1 MTTSHDALSWF
12 QRKAEQMSV
21 VEARKEVTRSLKTLE
36 GLIKEK
42 LKQADEAAEEARQP
56 FYEEI
61 GPLLVEAQEQHF
73 DSLSLFYNWATTKF
87 GKSQTQISRYV
98 SHARG
103 GGSTRFKSLGES
115 RYVAKGRGGHGEIRP
130 ASRSW
135 VAPVDDVAERARRE
149 AFRLAQEDALTRA
162 QEREAERK
170 LALRLIDIGYK
181 VLAKELHPDKL
192 RGDRDAM
199 QRLNRVRDKLRHC
212 I

>member
-1 MTTSHDALSWF
+1 
-12 QRKAEQMSV
+12 MSV
-21 VEARKEVTRSLKTLE
+21 AEERKEVTRSLKSLE

-42 LKQADEAAEEARQP
+42 LKLADEAAEEAKRP
-56 FYEEI
+56 YYEEV
-61 GPLLVEAQEQHF
+61 GPLLIEARDDHF
-73 DSLSLFYNWATTKF
+73 ETLSEFYAWATNKF
-87 GKSQTQISRYV
+87 KKSQTQIMTWTA
-98 SHARG
+98 HAGDG
-103 GGSTRFKSLGES
+103 GRKPFKSLTETK
-115 RYVAKGRGGHGEIRP
+115 YTKKEHGGMGWTRP

-149 AFRLAQEDALTRA
+149 AIRLAQEDALTRA